1 MPLEEG
7 KASVPERTRKVL
19 ATVVCVAGVAW
30 IGKELWGARPAT
42 QEAVV
47 VRTATI
53 ATGDL
58 ERTIRVSGVVQ
69 AERFA
74 ALMAPRLRG
83 SRGVSGS
90 YGGGGTKSL
99 VSSSSSGSTS
109 TSVSATAASTSTNTA
124 VNTTATSSTTTSSL
138 GALRGT
144 QNRFG
149 DRQTAQASANQTTAT
164 SSTTSTT
171 GTAATTSTALGT
183 NGLGTTS
190 SGLIGSGGTGGPA
203 GTPWASDFALVLTK
217 LAEPGSH
224 VKKGEVVAEFDP
236 QYQSNRLDD
245 YKATVLQL
253 EANIKKMNADLESA
267 KKAHDQLVESAKG
280 DWDKA
285 LLDLKTAEVRSSIEA
300 EDLKLAV
307 RETEATYKQ
316 MVEEAKLLDASQ
328 QADILASQIERSQAK
343 LELDRATVN
352 LDRMVVRAP
361 MDGIAVMQP
370 IWRGGDF
377 GQVQRGDEVRPG
389 QTFMQIVDPSS
400 MVLAANLNQVD
411 AETLQ
416 LGRKAKV
423 HLDAFPAAELTARV
437 VGIGAMTKAGAWRPN
452 FMREIPVRL
461 KLEQVDE
468 HVIPDLSASAD
479 ILLSVE
485 KHATIAPLS
494 AVFRQSGKPFVFLR
508 TGSEWEP
515 REVDLGMRNHIAAVV
530 RSGVSPG
537 DVVATERPA
546 NGKAP
551 S

>member
-1 MPLEEG
+1 M
-7 KASVPERTRKVL
+7 
-19 ATVVCVAGVAW
+19 AGVAW
-30 IGKELWGARPAT
+30 VARELAGAKTAT
-42 QEAVV
+42 QENVVV

-53 ATGDL
+53 TTGDL

-83 SRGVSGS
+83 SRGASGS
-90 YGGGGTKSL
+90 FGGGGTKSL
-99 VSSSSSGSTS
+99 VTSGSSAAAS
-109 TSVSATAASTSTNTA
+109 TSSTTAAASTSTNTA
-124 VNTTATSSTTTSSL
+124 INSTATTSTTTSSL
-138 GALRGT
+138 GAIRGT

-149 DRQTAQASANQTTAT
+149 DRQTATASASQTTAT
-164 SSTTSTT
+164 GTT
-171 GTAATTSTALGT
+171 TAAASSTALGS

-203 GTPWASDFALVLTK
+203 STPGGSDFALVLTRI
-217 LAEPGSH
+217 AEPGSH

-236 QYQSNRLDD
+236 QYQLNRLDD

-253 EANIKKMNADLESA
+253 DANIKKMHSDLVTA

-285 LLDLKTAEVRSSIEA
+285 LLDLKTAEVRSAIEA

-307 RETEATYKQ
+307 RETEARYKQ
-316 MVEEAKLLDASQ
+316 VVEEAKLLDASQ
-328 QADILASQIERSQAK
+328 HADILASEIERNQAK

-361 MDGIAVMQP
+361 MDGIAVMQQ

-377 GQVQRGDEVRPG
+377 GQVQKGDQIWPG
-389 QTFMQIVDPSS
+389 QTFMQIVDPAS
-400 MVLAANLNQVD
+400 MVLAADLNQVD
-411 AETLQ
+411 TESLQ
-416 LGRKAKV
+416 LGRRAV
-423 HLDAFPAAELTARV
+423 ARLDAYPGSEFPAKV
-437 VGIGAMTKAGAWRPN
+437 VGIGAMTKPAFWRPN

-461 KLEQVDE
+461 KLEQVDAR
-468 HVIPDLSASAD
+468 VIPDLSASAD
-479 ILLSVE
+479 ILLTLE
-485 KHATIAPLS
+485 KQATIVPLS
-494 AVFRQSGKPFVFLR
+494 AIFQDGDAKPFVFLR
-508 TGSEWEP
+508 TGATWER
-515 REVDLGMRNHIAAVV
+515 REIETGMRNRIAAVV

-546 NGKAP
+546 SGKAP

>member
-1 MPLEEG
+1 M
-7 KASVPERTRKVL
+7 
-19 ATVVCVAGVAW
+19 VCLAGVAW
-30 IGKELWGARPAT
+30 VARELAGAKTAT
-42 QEAVV
+42 QETVV

-53 ATGDL
+53 TTGDL

-83 SRGVSGS
+83 SRGASGS

-99 VSSSSSGSTS
+99 VTSSGSA
-109 TSVSATAASTSTNTA
+109 SATTSAATAAASTSTNTA
-124 VNTTATSSTTTSSL
+124 VNSTATTPTTTSSL
-138 GALRGT
+138 GAIRGT

-149 DRQTAQASANQTTAT
+149 DRQAATATASASQTPATGTTA
-164 SSTTSTT
+164 
-171 GTAATTSTALGT
+171 AATTSTALGT

-203 GTPWASDFALVLTK
+203 GTPGGSDFALVLTK
-217 LAEPGSH
+217 VAEPGSH

-236 QYQSNRLDD
+236 QYQLNRLDD

-253 EANIKKMNADLESA
+253 EANIKKMHADLATA

-285 LLDLKTAEVRSSIEA
+285 VLDLKTAEVRSEIEA
-300 EDLKLAV
+300 EDLKLAG
-307 RETEATYKQ
+307 RETEASYKQ
-316 MVEEAKLLDASQ
+316 LAEEAKLLEASQ
-328 QADILASQIERSQAK
+328 RADILASEIERSQAK

-361 MDGIAVMQP
+361 MDGIAVMLP

-377 GQVQRGDEVRPG
+377 GQVQRGDQIWPG
-389 QTFMQIVDPSS
+389 QSFMQIVDPSS
-400 MVLAANLNQVD
+400 MVLAGNLNQVD
-411 AETLQ
+411 AESVQ
-416 LGRKAKV
+416 LGRRAKAQ
-423 HLDAFPAAELTARV
+423 LDAYPGTEFAARV
-437 VGIGAMTKAGAWRPN
+437 VGIGAMTKPGFWRPN

-461 KLEQVDE
+461 KLEQVDSR
-468 HVIPDLSASAD
+468 VIPDLSASAD
-479 ILLSVE
+479 IMLAAE

-494 AVFRQSGKPFVFLR
+494 AIFQDGGAKPFVFLR
-508 TGSEWEP
+508 MGATWKH
-515 REVDLGMRNHIAAVV
+515 REIETGMRNRVAAVV
-530 RSGVSPG
+530 LSGVSPG

>member
-1 MPLEEG
+1 M
-7 KASVPERTRKVL
+7 VCL
-19 ATVVCVAGVAW
+19 AGIAWVAR
-30 IGKELWGARPAT
+30 ELAGAKTAT
-42 QEAVV
+42 QENVVV

-53 ATGDL
+53 TTGDL

-83 SRGVSGS
+83 SRSVSGS
-90 YGGGGTKSL
+90 FGGGGTKSL
-99 VSSSSSGSTS
+99 VTSGSSASAS
-109 TSVSATAASTSTNTA
+109 TSSTTAAASTSTNTA
-124 VNTTATSSTTTSSL
+124 INSTATTSTTTSSL
-138 GALRGT
+138 GAIRGT

-149 DRQTAQASANQTTAT
+149 DRQAAQTAATQTTAT
-164 SSTTSTT
+164 GTTTT
-171 GTAATTSTALGT
+171 TATTSTALGS

-203 GTPWASDFALVLTK
+203 STPWASDFALVLTK

-253 EANIKKMNADLESA
+253 EANIKKMHADLATA

-328 QADILASQIERSQAK
+328 QADFLASEIERNQAK

-352 LDRMVVRAP
+352 LDRMVVHAP
-361 MDGIAVMQP
+361 MDGIAVMQS
-370 IWRGGDF
+370 IWRGGEY
-377 GQVQRGDEVRPG
+377 GQVQNGDQIWPG

-411 AETLQ
+411 AESLQ
-416 LGRKAKV
+416 LGRRAKARM
-423 HLDAFPAAELTARV
+423 DGYPGSEFPARV
-437 VGIGAMTKAGAWRPN
+437 VGIGAMTKPSFWRPD
-452 FMREIPVRL
+452 FRREIPVRL
-461 KLEQVDE
+461 KLEEVDPR
-468 HVIPDLSASAD
+468 VIPDLSASAD
-479 ILLSVE
+479 ILLAEE
-485 KHATIAPLS
+485 KDATIVPLS
-494 AVFRQSGKPFVFLR
+494 AIFQDGGGKPFVFLR
-508 TGSEWEP
+508 TGTTWER
-515 REVDLGMRNHIAAVV
+515 REIEVGMRNRVAAAV
-530 RSGVSPG
+530 RSGVRPG

>member
-1 MPLEEG
+1 LAG
-7 KASVPERTRKVL
+7 AKA
-19 ATVVCVAGVAW
+19 
-30 IGKELWGARPAT
+30 AT
-42 QEAVV
+42 QENVVV

-53 ATGDL
+53 TTGDL

-83 SRGVSGS
+83 SRSVSGS
-90 YGGGGTKSL
+90 FGGGGTKSL
-99 VSSSSSGSTS
+99 VTSGSSASAS
-109 TSVSATAASTSTNTA
+109 TSSTTAAASTSTNTA
-124 VNTTATSSTTTSSL
+124 INSTATTSTTTSSL
-138 GALRGT
+138 GAIRGS

-149 DRQTAQASANQTTAT
+149 DRQAAQTAASQTTAT
-164 SSTTSTT
+164 GTTTT
-171 GTAATTSTALGT
+171 TAAATSTALGS

-203 GTPWASDFALVLTK
+203 STPWASDFALVLTK

-253 EANIKKMNADLESA
+253 EANIKKMHSDLLTA

-328 QADILASQIERSQAK
+328 QADILASEIERNQAK

-352 LDRMVVRAP
+352 LDRMVVHAP
-361 MDGIAVMQP
+361 MDGIAVMQS
-370 IWRGGDF
+370 IWRGGEY
-377 GQVQRGDEVRPG
+377 GQVQNGDQIWPG

-411 AETLQ
+411 AESLQ
-416 LGRKAKV
+416 LGRRAKARM
-423 HLDAFPAAELTARV
+423 DAYPGFEFPARV
-437 VGIGAMTKAGAWRPN
+437 VGIGAMTKPAFWRPD
-452 FMREIPVRL
+452 FRREIPVRL
-461 KLEQVDE
+461 KLEEADPR
-468 HVIPDLSASAD
+468 VIPDLSASAD
-479 ILLSVE
+479 IVLAAE
-485 KHATIAPLS
+485 KQATIVPLS
-494 AVFRQSGKPFVFLR
+494 AIFQDGRGKPFVFLR
-508 TGSEWEP
+508 TGTAWER
-515 REVDLGMRNHIAAVV
+515 REIEVGMRNRVAAAV
-530 RSGVSPG
+530 RSGVRPG